1 MATYRVYE
9 ATFPFEAREASE
21 LSMAEGDTV
30 IVYEKPNG
38 GGWPDP
44 EKWMTGTNERT
55 RETGE
60 FPGTYCKFFE
70 EVVAAPTIVAAEEPP
85 PPVAERALSSPSPEE
100 NAPPVPPRKPKK
112 SLCKFPSERE
122 RERGEGEGEGCSSS

>member
-9 ATFPFEAREASE
+9 AAFPFEARESSE
-21 LSMAEGDTV
+21 LSMAEGDFV

-38 GGWPDP
+38 AGWPDP

-55 RETGE
+55 GDTGE

-70 EVVAAPTIVAAEEPP
+70 EVVPAPP
-85 PPVAERALSSPSPEE
+85 PPVEVEEPPSPPPVADRSRSPPAPPVPEY
-100 NAPPVPPRKPKK
+100 NAPPVPPRKQKK
-112 SLCKFPSERE
+112 SLRKCLGER
-122 RERGEGEGEGCSSS
+122 